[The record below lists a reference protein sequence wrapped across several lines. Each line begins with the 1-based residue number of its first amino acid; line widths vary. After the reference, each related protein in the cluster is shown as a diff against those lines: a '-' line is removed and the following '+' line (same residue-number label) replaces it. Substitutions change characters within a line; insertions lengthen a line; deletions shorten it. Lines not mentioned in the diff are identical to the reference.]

1 MTTLETD
8 HIRTAAF
15 FVNSTASHIFLT
27 GKAGTG
33 KTTFLRNLATETH
46 KNYVIVAPTGIA
58 ALNAGGVTIH
68 SQFQLPLGTFM
79 PDQTPSGNFNDNN
92 SVYTQYTLTRKHP
105 ISSARKQVLRAIEL
119 LIIDEVSMLRADVLD
134 AIDYR
139 MRSVRGNFAQSFG
152 GVQVLMIGDL
162 YQLPPIVKDHEWNY
176 LKRYYH
182 SAHFFEAKA
191 LQTEGF
197 VFIELEKIFR
207 QTDDTFIRVLN
218 NLRNNITTKDDIELL
233 NRHYQDPDKM
243 KADDEIITIT
253 THNYK
258 ADDQNRNALSR
269 LPGEA
274 FEFDAEIADE
284 FPENIYPIPKKLI
297 LKKGAQIMF
306 VKNDVSGNNKYYN
319 GKLAKVVEVSRDK
332 VFVQLAGTE
341 ERYQLENVIWENKR
355 YTVNSTSKELDEDII
370 GTFTHFP
377 VKLAWAVTVHKSQG
391 LTFDRAVID
400 VGQAFAPGQVYVALS
415 RLRSLDGLVLRTKI
429 DTKVITS
436 DPLVVEFSSRKNMQ
450 PSLEQMLKEKQQIYL
465 NELLTNT
472 FEFQP
477 LVWQISKFMKE
488 NDNDVEFEEESMRN
502 TMQLIHASFE
512 GEIEN
517 TKKFRYQLKKL
528 LAEKEFNTLAERIVK
543 GTDYYKE
550 LLRKNLILLL
560 QHMQVLSK
568 FSGNKTYLS
577 GISELDQVMMKKMDE
592 VEKSGFL
599 ISAII
604 RNEVWNDVAELR
616 SKREVDRKRWI
627 EEAGIVATEKAEKV
641 TRKSGKIR
649 KKVQGKSTKKQKGDT
664 LIETLKLY
672 REGLTIQQIAEKR
685 TLATGTIEGHFS
697 QAIING
703 DLKAEDWMTREEIS
717 LITTALNEQKE
728 VSTKQIFDHFEGK
741 FSYGK
746 IKVAAFLL
754 NPEAEHKA

>member
-15 FVNSTASHIFLT
+15 FVNSTSSHIFLT

-139 MRSVRGNFAQSFG
+139 MRSVRGNFSQSFG

-191 LQTEGF
+191 LQTDGF

-207 QTDDTFIRVLN
+207 QTDNTFIRVLN
-218 NLRNNITTKDDIELL
+218 NLRNNITTREDIELL
-233 NRHYQDPDKM
+233 NSHYQDPSTI

-258 ADDQNRNALSR
+258 ADDQNRIALGR

-274 FEFDAEIADE
+274 FEFNAEITDE
-284 FPENIYPIPKKLI
+284 FPENIYPIPQKLI
-297 LKKGAQIMF
+297 LKLGAQIMF

-319 GKLAKVVEVSRDK
+319 GKLAKVVAVNRDK
-332 VFVQLAGTE
+332 VFVQLAGSD
-341 ERYQLENVIWENKR
+341 ERYQLENVIWENKK

-377 VKLAWAVTVHKSQG
+377 IKLAWAVTVHKSQG
-391 LTFDRAVID
+391 LTFERAVID

-436 DPLVVEFSSRKNMQ
+436 DPLVVEFSARKNMQ
-450 PSLEQMLKEKQQIYL
+450 PSLDKMLKEKQQIYL
-465 NELLTNT
+465 NELLSNT

-477 LVWQISKFMKE
+477 LVRQLSKFIKD

-502 TMQLIHASFE
+502 AMQLIHASFE
-512 GEIEN
+512 SEVEN

-528 LAEKEFNTLAERIVK
+528 LSESEFSALSERITK
-543 GTDYYKE
+543 GTEYYKE
-550 LLRKNLILLL
+550 LLRKNLMLLL

-577 GISELDQVMMKKMDE
+577 GLSELDQLIMKKLDE

-599 ISAII
+599 IKAILD
-604 RNEVWNDVAELR
+604 NELWNNVAELR
-616 SKREVDRKRWI
+616 SKREIERKRWL
-627 EEAGIVATEKAEKV
+627 EEAGVVAEQRAEKV
-641 TRKSGKIR
+641 TRKSGKVR
-649 KKVQGKSTKKQKGDT
+649 KKAPGNAVKKTKGDSV
-664 LIETLKLY
+664 LETIKLHN
-672 REGLTIQQIAEKR
+672 EGLTIQQIAEKR
-685 TLATGTIEGHFS
+685 MLAAGTIEGHFS
-697 QAIING
+697 QAILSG
-703 DLKAEDWMTREEIS
+703 HLKAQDWMPQEEIN
-717 LITTALNEQKE
+717 LITAALQEQKE
-728 VSTKQIFDHFEGK
+728 GTTKQIFDHFEGK

-754 NPEAEHKA
+754 NPNSVQQA